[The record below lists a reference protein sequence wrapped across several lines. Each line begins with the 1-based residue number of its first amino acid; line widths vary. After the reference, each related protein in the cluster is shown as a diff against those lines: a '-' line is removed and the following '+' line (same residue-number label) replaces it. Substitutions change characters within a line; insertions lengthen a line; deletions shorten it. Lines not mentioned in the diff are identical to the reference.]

1 MSGDILKDSVEK
13 FYKWISKRANVPP
26 ILAMYK
32 LLKPVIPLIDVTTM
46 SAILSGANFAR
57 NDLILNF
64 PTKLDV
70 KLGNGLSKVL

>member
-1 MSGDILKDSVEK
+1 MKDSVEK